1 MARTSLKYE
10 QPSRASQLLVAG
22 FCVAVAFMAGWLV
35 LTILLGDSGSTMMT
49 AADDEV
55 PAMAT
60 RQPPRVESQ
69 RISVSALLVPAR
81 QLLSPQA
88 DPGSWPGATAAL
100 PVPTKA
106 APAAPAAPA
115 LASLPAAPAVAVP
128 DTVPAA
134 QSPGTSVSVN
144 DRIAVGD
151 IYAQVTNKIADEPAE
166 ALEIV
171 PLPPHR
177 PRASPVP
184 FPRPRPQM
192 EAQAQAQAEPRSFF
206 DFLTGR

>member
-10 QPSRASQLLVAG
+10 RPSRASQLLVAS

-35 LTILLGDSGSTMMT
+35 LTILLGDSGSTMIT

-69 RISVSALLVPAR
+69 RISVSAPLVPPR

-115 LASLPAAPAVAVP
+115 LASLPSAPAVAAP

-151 IYAQVTNKIADEPAE
+151 IYAQVTNKIADESAE

>member
-1 MARTSLKYE
+1 
-10 QPSRASQLLVAG
+10 VA
-22 FCVAVAFMAGWLV
+22 A
-35 LTILLGDSGSTMMT
+35 
-49 AADDEV
+49 
-55 PAMAT
+55 
-60 RQPPRVESQ
+60 
-69 RISVSALLVPAR
+69 
-81 QLLSPQA
+81 
-88 DPGSWPGATAAL
+88 
-100 PVPTKA
+100 
-106 APAAPAAPA
+106 
-115 LASLPAAPAVAVP
+115 P

-134 QSPGTSVSVN
+134 QPPGTSVPAN

-151 IYAQVTNKIADEPAE
+151 IYAQVTNKIAYEPAE

>member
-1 MARTSLKYE
+1 M
-10 QPSRASQLLVAG
+10 VVG

-69 RISVSALLVPAR
+69 RISVSAPLVPPR

-100 PVPTKA
+100 PVPTRA

-115 LASLPAAPAVAVP
+115 LASLPAAPAVAAP

-206 DFLTGR
+206 DFLTGGAR

>member
-1 MARTSLKYE
+1 M
-10 QPSRASQLLVAG
+10 VVG

-35 LTILLGDSGSTMMT
+35 LTILLGDGGSTMMT
-49 AADDEV
+49 ADDDEV

-69 RISVSALLVPAR
+69 RISVSAPLVPPR

-100 PVPTKA
+100 AVPTKS

-115 LASLPAAPAVAVP
+115 LASLPAAPAVTAP

-134 QSPGTSVSVN
+134 PSPGTSVSIN

-151 IYAQVTNKIADEPAE
+151 IYAQVTNKISDEPVE

-192 EAQAQAQAEPRSFF
+192 EAQAQAQAEPPSFF

>member
-1 MARTSLKYE
+1 M
-10 QPSRASQLLVAG
+10 VVG

-69 RISVSALLVPAR
+69 RISVSAPLVPPR

-100 PVPTKA
+100 AVPTKS
-106 APAAPAAPA
+106 APAVRAAPA
-115 LASLPAAPAVAVP
+115 LASLPAAPAVTAP
-128 DTVPAA
+128 DSVPAA
-134 QSPGTSVSVN
+134 PSPGTSVSIN

-151 IYAQVTNKIADEPAE
+151 IYAQVTNKISDEPAE